1 MSDDFADPVH
11 MPGDASP
18 SGAAPADE
26 FEHPLHMAP
35 APETHTSA
43 PGLAAS
49 AARGLAPYATGALAG
64 GAVGSI
70 VPGIGTAAGAAAG
83 AGAVALTDLAGSAAR
98 ALGITHMPTVQEGTD
113 KVMDWLG
120 IRRPT
125 TGIERMA
132 ETTAAGVGGAVS
144 GAGAAREIAN
154 AATSP
159 VVKGVA
165 TQMAAKPVLQA
176 ASGATSGAAS
186 QGAAEAGA
194 PGWAQTAAGF
204 LGSLVPFAPAGAA
217 RIARVDP
224 KPAAVA
230 AIDHGYVLPPAEAT
244 EGSIGSASV
253 PNMAAGFS
261 GKVKM
266 RQYASA
272 KNQPV
277 TNQLAAADL
286 GLPPNTAL
294 TPQAFE
300 NVRKQAGQ
308 AYADLPRILP
318 SVTNDPQF
326 IADVTGIGSQAKAA
340 AQHFPNTIKVDAVND
355 VIDDM
360 LRSSTRPTSAMV
372 EAVKRLRF
380 DAKANLQARADP
392 DKLVL
397 GLAQRRAAQAID
409 DLLERQ
415 LANTGDPA
423 AIQRYRDARTLIAK
437 SYDVESV
444 TNASTNDVDARHLGG
459 LFDKGKPL
467 TGNLKIIAD
476 SANHFPHAFQPEAR
490 IGGVETFSVLDMAYA
505 AAAAAAAAARGDMG
519 FAAALAA
526 GVPFLRP
533 AVRAG
538 VLSKPFQR
546 NMVAPSQPMGLPY
559 SVLQSLGGQPNAA
572 QDLNVQ

>member
-125 TGIERMA
+125 TGIERVA

-144 GAGAAREIAN
+144 GAGAAREIAS
-154 AATSP
+154 AATNP

-165 TQMAAKPVLQA
+165 GGMAARPVAQA
-176 ASGATSGAAS
+176 VSGGTAGAAS

-194 PGWAQTAAGF
+194 PPSVQEAAGF
-204 LGSLVPFAPAGAA
+204 LGSLVPFAPSGAA
-217 RIARVDP
+217 RMATINP
-224 KPAAVA
+224 KAAAVA

-253 PNMAAGFS
+253 PNVLAGFS
-261 GKVKM
+261 GKAKT

-286 GLPPNTAL
+286 GLPPDTAL
-294 TPQAFE
+294 TPQTFK
-300 NVRKQAGQ
+300 NVRAQAAQ
-308 AYADLPRILP
+308 AYSDLPRILP
-318 SVTNDPQF
+318 QLISDQQF
-326 IADVTGIGSQAKAA
+326 GAEVASIGAQARAA
-340 AQHFPNTIKVDAVND
+340 AQHFPNTIKVDSIND
-355 VIDDM
+355 MIAD
-360 LRSSTRPTSAMV
+360 LTRNAARPTTAAI

-397 GLAQRRAAQAID
+397 GLAQRQAAQTLE
-409 DLLERQ
+409 DLMERQ
-415 LANTGDPA
+415 LAATGDQA
-423 AIQRYRDARTLIAK
+423 ALQRYQDARTLIAK

-476 SANHFPHAFQPEAR
+476 SANHFPHAFQPEAK
-490 IGGVETFSVLDMAYA
+490 IGGVETFSVLDMAYGLSA
-505 AAAAAAAAARGDMG
+505 AAAAAAHGEMG
-519 FAAALAA
+519 VAAALAA
-526 GVPFLRP
+526 GVPFARP

-538 VLSKPFQR
+538 VMSHGFQR
-546 NMVAPSQPMGLPY
+546 NMVAPPRQTGVPF
-559 SVLQSLGGQPNAA
+559 SVLSALGGQPNAA